1 MTTLYFRNVKT
12 GKRFQVIKM
21 DKENNEITLKGEYST
36 FVEPYDKQRFIDN
49 GYVLEKEDDHAEQQE
64 LRP

>member
-12 GKRFQVIKM
+12 GKRFEVIKM
-21 DKENNEITLKGEYST
+21 DKEKNEITLKGEYST

-49 GYVLEKEDDHAEQQE
+49 GYVLEQGEKHAQQ
-64 LRP
+64 

>member
-49 GYVLEKEDDHAEQQE
+49 GYVLEKEDDHAE
-64 LRP
+64 